1 MEKTITKPLDVDLAF
16 DPETGEQIKSAE
28 QKLVVKKKID
38 QMARKPLLK
47 RKKKSKERIKKIK
60 YIGVEFEPTKI
71 DECEKQVNNALSQ
84 GYSPIRDIDTPRGL
98 IMVLGLWQQD

>member
-1 MEKTITKPLDVDLAF
+1 MEKTKRKPLDMELAY

-28 QKLVVKKKID
+28 QKLLVKKKID
-38 QMARKPLLK
+38 QMTRKPLLK

-71 DECEKQVNNALSQ
+71 DECEKQVNDALSQ

-98 IMVLGLWQQD
+98 IMVLGLWQPD

>member
-1 MEKTITKPLDVDLAF
+1 MRKIVAKPLDVDLAF

-28 QKLVVKKKID
+28 QKLLVKKKID
-38 QMARKPLLK
+38 QMTRKPLLK

-60 YIGVEFEPTKI
+60 YIGVEFEPAKI
-71 DECEKQVNNALSQ
+71 GECEKQVNDALSQ

-98 IMVLGLWQQD
+98 IMVLGLWQRD

>member
-28 QKLVVKKKID
+28 QKLLVKKKID
-38 QMARKPLLK
+38 QMTRKLLLK

-71 DECEKQVNNALSQ
+71 DECEKQVNDALSQ

-98 IMVLGLWQQD
+98 IMVLGLWQRD

>member
-28 QKLVVKKKID
+28 QKLLVKKKID
-38 QMARKPLLK
+38 QMSRKPLLK
-47 RKKKSKERIKKIK
+47 RKKRSKERIKKIK

-71 DECEKQVNNALSQ
+71 DECEKQVNDALSQ

-98 IMVLGLWQQD
+98 IMVLGLWQRD

>member
-1 MEKTITKPLDVDLAF
+1 MRKTVTKPLDVDLAF

-28 QKLVVKKKID
+28 QKLLVKKKID

-47 RKKKSKERIKKIK
+47 RKKRSKERIKKIK
-60 YIGVEFEPTKI
+60 YIGVEFEPAKI
-71 DECEKQVNNALSQ
+71 DECEKQVNAALSQ

-98 IMVLGLWQQD
+98 IMVLGLWQRD

>member
-28 QKLVVKKKID
+28 QKLLVKKKID

>member
-28 QKLVVKKKID
+28 QKLLVKKKID
-38 QMARKPLLK
+38 QIAKKPLLK

-98 IMVLGLWQQD
+98 IMVLGLWQRD

>member
-1 MEKTITKPLDVDLAF
+1 MRKTVTKPLDVDLAF
-16 DPETGEQIKSAE
+16 DPETGEQIKSIE
-28 QKLVVKKKID
+28 QKLLVKKKID
-38 QMARKPLLK
+38 QMTRKPLLK

-71 DECEKQVNNALSQ
+71 DECEKQVNAALSQ

-98 IMVLGLWQQD
+98 IMVLGLWQRD

>member
-1 MEKTITKPLDVDLAF
+1 MEKTITKPLNVDLAF
-16 DPETGEQIKSAE
+16 DPETGEQIKNAE
-28 QKLVVKKKID
+28 QKLLVRKKID

-47 RKKKSKERIKKIK
+47 RKKRSKERIKKIK

-71 DECEKQVNNALSQ
+71 DECEKQVNDALSQ

-98 IMVLGLWQQD
+98 IMVLGLWQRD

>member
-28 QKLVVKKKID
+28 QKLLVKKKID

-60 YIGVEFEPTKI
+60 YNGVEFEPTKI

>member
-1 MEKTITKPLDVDLAF
+1 MEKTVTKPLDVDLAF

-28 QKLVVKKKID
+28 QKLLVKKKID
-38 QMARKPLLK
+38 QIARKPLLK
-47 RKKKSKERIKKIK
+47 RKKRSKERIKKIK

-71 DECEKQVNNALSQ
+71 DECEKQVNDALSQ

-98 IMVLGLWQQD
+98 IMVLGLWQRD

>member
-1 MEKTITKPLDVDLAF
+1 MEKTKRKPLDMELAY

-28 QKLVVKKKID
+28 QKLLVKKKID

-47 RKKKSKERIKKIK
+47 RKKRSKERIKKIK
-60 YIGVEFEPTKI
+60 YIGVEFEPAKI
-71 DECEKQVNNALSQ
+71 DECEKQVNAALSQ

-98 IMVLGLWQQD
+98 IMVLGLWQRD

>member
-28 QKLVVKKKID
+28 QKLLVKKKID
-38 QMARKPLLK
+38 QMTRKPLLK
-47 RKKKSKERIKKIK
+47 RKKRSKERIKKIK

-71 DECEKQVNNALSQ
+71 DECEKQVNDALSQ

-98 IMVLGLWQQD
+98 IMVLGLWQRD

>member
-28 QKLVVKKKID
+28 QKLLVKKKID

-47 RKKKSKERIKKIK
+47 RKKRSKERIKKIK

-98 IMVLGLWQQD
+98 IMVLGLWQRD

>member
-1 MEKTITKPLDVDLAF
+1 MEKTIKKPLDVDLAF

-28 QKLVVKKKID
+28 QKLLVKKKID
-38 QMARKPLLK
+38 QMTRKPLLK

-71 DECEKQVNNALSQ
+71 DECEKQVNDALSQ

-98 IMVLGLWQQD
+98 IMVLGLWQPD

>member
-1 MEKTITKPLDVDLAF
+1 MRKTVAKPLDVDLAF

-28 QKLVVKKKID
+28 QKLLVKKKID
-38 QMARKPLLK
+38 QMSRKPLLK
-47 RKKKSKERIKKIK
+47 RKKRSKERIKKIK

-71 DECEKQVNNALSQ
+71 DECEKQVNDALSQ

-98 IMVLGLWQQD
+98 IMVLGLWQRD

>member
-1 MEKTITKPLDVDLAF
+1 MEKTKRKPLDMELAY

-28 QKLVVKKKID
+28 QKLLVKKKID
-38 QMARKPLLK
+38 QMTRKPLLK

-71 DECEKQVNNALSQ
+71 DECEKQVNDALSQ

-98 IMVLGLWQQD
+98 IMVLGLWQRD

>member
-1 MEKTITKPLDVDLAF
+1 MEKIIKKPLVVDLAF

-28 QKLVVKKKID
+28 QKLLVKKKID
-38 QMARKPLLK
+38 QMSRKPLLK
-47 RKKKSKERIKKIK
+47 RKKRSKERIKKIK

-71 DECEKQVNNALSQ
+71 DECEKQVNDALSQ

-98 IMVLGLWQQD
+98 IMVLGLWQRD

>member
-1 MEKTITKPLDVDLAF
+1 MEKIIKKSLDIDLAF

-28 QKLVVKKKID
+28 QKLLVKKKID

-47 RKKKSKERIKKIK
+47 RKKRSKERIKKIK
-60 YIGVEFEPTKI
+60 YIGVEFEPAKI
-71 DECEKQVNNALSQ
+71 DACEKQVNAALSQ

-98 IMVLGLWQQD
+98 IMVLGLWQRD

>member
-1 MEKTITKPLDVDLAF
+1 MRKTVTKPLDVDLAF

-28 QKLVVKKKID
+28 QKLLVKKKID
-38 QMARKPLLK
+38 QMSRKPLLK
-47 RKKKSKERIKKIK
+47 RKKRSKERIKKIK

-71 DECEKQVNNALSQ
+71 DECEKQVNVALSQ

-98 IMVLGLWQQD
+98 IMVLGLWQRD

>member
-1 MEKTITKPLDVDLAF
+1 MEKTITKPLYVDLAF

-28 QKLVVKKKID
+28 QKLLVKKKID
-38 QMARKPLLK
+38 QMTRKPLLK

-71 DECEKQVNNALSQ
+71 DECEKQVNDALSQ

-98 IMVLGLWQQD
+98 IMVLGLWQRD

>member
-28 QKLVVKKKID
+28 QKLLVKKKID
-38 QMARKPLLK
+38 QMTRKPLLK

-71 DECEKQVNNALSQ
+71 DECEKQVNDALSQ

-98 IMVLGLWQQD
+98 IMVLGLWQRD

>member
-1 MEKTITKPLDVDLAF
+1 MEKTKRKPLDMELAY

-28 QKLVVKKKID
+28 QKLLVKKKID
-38 QMARKPLLK
+38 QIAKKPLLK

-71 DECEKQVNNALSQ
+71 DECEKQVNDALSQ

-98 IMVLGLWQQD
+98 IMVLGLWQPD

>member
-28 QKLVVKKKID
+28 QKLLVKKKID
-38 QMARKPLLK
+38 QMTRKPLLK
-47 RKKKSKERIKKIK
+47 RKKRSKERIKKIK
-60 YIGVEFEPTKI
+60 YIGVEFEPAKI
-71 DECEKQVNNALSQ
+71 DECEKQVNDALSQ

-98 IMVLGLWQQD
+98 IMVLGLWQPD

>member
-1 MEKTITKPLDVDLAF
+1 MEKTITKQLDVDLAF

-28 QKLVVKKKID
+28 QKLLVKKKID
-38 QMARKPLLK
+38 QIARKPLLK
-47 RKKKSKERIKKIK
+47 RKKRSKERIKKIK

-71 DECEKQVNNALSQ
+71 DECEKQVNDALSQ

-98 IMVLGLWQQD
+98 IMVLGLWQPD

>member
-28 QKLVVKKKID
+28 QKLLVKKKID
-38 QMARKPLLK
+38 QIAKKPLLK

-98 IMVLGLWQQD
+98 IMVLGIWQQD

>member
-1 MEKTITKPLDVDLAF
+1 MEKTITKLLDVDLAF

-28 QKLVVKKKID
+28 QKLLVKKKID
-38 QMARKPLLK
+38 QMSRKPLLK
-47 RKKKSKERIKKIK
+47 RKKRSKERIKKIK